1 MRSLKNR
8 LDDGLDG
15 FAVCASFACMVHCLL
30 LPVLLAL
37 LPALTAR
44 IDPGPHFHAIVLALA
59 MPTSAFAL
67 LSGWRRH
74 GRPVPLAL
82 GVLGLSC
89 MAAGL
94 ALGEEGLAETAA
106 TVAGGLM
113 LAAAHLGNWR
123 YRRLACVVAS
133 R

>member
-1 MRSLKNR
+1 MRLLKNR

-15 FAVCASFACMVHCLL
+15 LAVCASFACMVHCLL
-30 LPVLLAL
+30 LPVLLGL

-59 MPTSAFAL
+59 APTSAFAL

-74 GRPVPLAL
+74 GRPVPLAA

-106 TVAGGLM
+106 TLAGGLM

-123 YRRLACVVAS
+123 YRRRACPAS
-133 R
+133 AR